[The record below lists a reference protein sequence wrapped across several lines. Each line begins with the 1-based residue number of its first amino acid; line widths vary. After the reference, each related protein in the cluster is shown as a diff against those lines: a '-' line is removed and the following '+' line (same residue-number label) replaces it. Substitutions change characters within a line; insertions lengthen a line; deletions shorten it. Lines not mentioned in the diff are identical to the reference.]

1 MPYRLRLSL
10 LRAAQVYAVA
20 KFTQQLVI
28 RHSGP
33 GLYAMFIAV
42 RVVAAIAGSWLVLG
56 EGIETWLEA
65 AGCIVVTASMTW
77 YLWLQYQ
84 SSRRDAQGNG
94 VAEV

>member
-1 MPYRLRLSL
+1 
-10 LRAAQVYAVA
+10 VA
-20 KFTQQLVI
+20 KFTQQLII

-65 AGCIVVTASMTW
+65 AGCVIVTGSMTW
-77 YLWLQYQ
+77 YLWLQYVHD
-84 SSRRDAQGNG
+84 SRLEARGTA
-94 VAEV
+94 VAV

>member
-1 MPYRLRLSL
+1 M
-10 LRAAQVYAVA
+10 YAVA
-20 KFTQQLVI
+20 KFTQQLII
-28 RHSGP
+28 RHGGP

-56 EGIETWLEA
+56 EGIGTWLEA

-84 SSRRDAQGNG
+84 SSSREPQGNA
-94 VAEV
+94 VVSV